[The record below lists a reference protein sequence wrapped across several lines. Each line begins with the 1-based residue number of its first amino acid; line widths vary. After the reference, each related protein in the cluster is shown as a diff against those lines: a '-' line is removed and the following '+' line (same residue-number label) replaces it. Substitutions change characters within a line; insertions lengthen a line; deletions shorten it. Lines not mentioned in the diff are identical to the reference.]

1 MEIYTQSPDAKIF
14 RFAHTDNNQNK
25 LKLQI
30 NSYKCVKWHSHKQ
43 NDRHKCVRRIYFCT
57 LLQIRCTTSSRRLQ
71 TLRSDSTTS
80 NPSALTFAATFA
92 IFLLQNWLAHLCMQT
107 RESRRGWGGWSPF
120 IGRCLTNEQR
130 QPVRLAMLEINI
142 CIHIYKLFLQPLDNI
157 FIKNMTFVSVVLFMW
172 MPFYTFVTIN
182 LHLQLRNTGVLIIVC
197 VCKSKDSAFRIRTLR
212 VNLHLQIQIWMLQ
225 VLEFCYWST
234 CIIVQ
239 QSVMDY

>member
-1 MEIYTQSPDAKIF
+1 MCATYLLLHFTSDSLYNLSDLTVQ
-14 RFAHTDNNQNK
+14 
-25 LKLQI
+25 LQI
-30 NSYKCVKWHSHKQ
+30 LALWLLLLLLRYSCYKTDLRTCA
-43 NDRHKCVRRIYFCT
+43 CRRE
-57 LLQIRCTTSSRRLQ
+57 R
-71 TLRSDSTTS
+71 
-80 NPSALTFAATFA
+80 A
-92 IFLLQNWLAHLCMQT
+92 
-107 RESRRGWGGWSPF
+107 EGGGGWSPF

-142 CIHIYKLFLQPLDNI
+142 FIHIYKLFLQPLDNI

-212 VNLHLQIQIWMLQ
+212 VNFHLQIQIWMLQ

-234 CIIVQ
+234 FIDNHQYMHACCLRFIWFTHFADI
-239 QSVMDY
+239 SKYLNIWI